1 MIHGARLGSREL
13 FPDLEARA
21 YLAHAAISPL
31 SRPVSNVIDEVRS
44 DYARLGLGAFM
55 KWHERREQLRA
66 LAATLFSVT
75 PECIGLTH
83 NTTHGIQT
91 VALGFPWKPGD
102 RVICLRGEFPGNVT
116 PWQIAAERFGGEVVW
131 LDVGDF
137 GGDAAKGLAE
147 LEAVL
152 EPGAAV
158 LAVSAVQFQ
167 TGLKMPLAEIAQRC
181 RARGCAVFVDAI
193 QAAGVTPIDPAH
205 CDFMAVG
212 GHKWLMGVE
221 GTGLVY
227 VAPDWMGRLR
237 PLTAG
242 WLSHEDPVDFLFE
255 PDALRYDKNI
265 RRRADFVEAGAY
277 NTAGLA
283 ALEVGLGLVLEA
295 GGPAAIHGHVQR
307 YLDGIER
314 GLADSGWRSLREGQ
328 GGGRSGI
335 LAFAPPSGVVL
346 GEVAERLGSQG
357 IVVSIP
363 DGVLR
368 IAPHWP
374 NSLDEVPAV
383 CAAIL
388 NLAQ

>member
-1 MIHGARLGSREL
+1 MSHGARLGSRQL

-31 SRPVSNVIDEVRS
+31 SRPVCDVIGQVRD
-44 DYARLGLGAFM
+44 DYARLGLGAFL
-55 KWHERREQLRA
+55 KWHERREELRA
-66 LAATLFSVT
+66 LAATLFAVS
-75 PECIGLTH
+75 PECVGLTH

-91 VALGFPWKPGD
+91 IALGYPWKAGD

-116 PWQIAAERFGGEVVW
+116 PWQIAAERFGAEVVW
-131 LDVGDF
+131 LDVEDF
-137 GGDAAKGLAE
+137 RGDAATGLAA
-147 LEAVL
+147 LETVL
-152 EPGAAV
+152 EGGAAV

-167 TGLKMPLAEIAQRC
+167 TGLKMPLAEIAGRC
-181 RARGCAVFVDAI
+181 RASGCAVFVDAI
-193 QAAGVTPIDPAH
+193 QAAGVTPIDVAH

-221 GTGLVY
+221 GTGLLY
-227 VAPDWMGRLR
+227 VSPAWMGRLR

-242 WLSHEDPVDFLFE
+242 WLSHEEPVDFLFE
-255 PDALRYDKNI
+255 PGALRYDKAI
-265 RRRADFVEAGAY
+265 RRRPDFVEAGAY

-295 GGPAAIHGHVQR
+295 GGPAAIHPHVQR

-314 GLADSGWRSLREGQ
+314 GLAGSGWRSLREPDGA
-328 GGGRSGI
+328 GRSGI
-335 LAFAPPSGVVL
+335 LALRPPAGVVL
-346 GEVAERLGSQG
+346 GDLAEQLGSQG
-357 IVVSIP
+357 IVVSTP

-374 NSLDEVPAV
+374 NALDEVPSV
-383 CAAIL
+383 CEAIL
-388 NLAQ
+388 G